1 MMANE
6 IRKQIEVL
14 TSDFISLGLSDEQK
28 FPALKELGK
37 SLFEISLANGASS
50 KLIYKG
56 RRYSDIYDFVFS
68 SGFYNIRMLDGAIIQ
83 MVYRV
88 EDEVLVSHRLSFY
101 PSPYL
106 DEFQNCPEVYEM
118 DEVYADVIDK
128 GVVPFPLRF
137 DYDSSDEVVREI
149 EHPVSHLTLGN
160 YLGCRIPVSSGL
172 YPHEFLSFIL
182 RNFYNTAFVKYADS
196 LSVFDSA
203 FDCSLFSKEHLIPHL
218 KV

>member
-1 MMANE
+1 MAND
-6 IRKQIEVL
+6 IRNQIEML

-37 SLFEISLANGASS
+37 HLFEISLASGASG

-56 RRYSDIYDFVFS
+56 RRYSEVYDFVLS

-83 MVYRV
+83 MIYRV
-88 EDEVLVSHRLSFY
+88 EEEVLVSHRLSFY

-106 DEFQNCPEVYEM
+106 DEFQNSPEVYEM
-118 DEVYADVIDK
+118 DEVYADVVDK

-137 DYDSSDEVVREI
+137 DYDSSEDVVKEI

-160 YLGCRIPVSSGL
+160 YIGCRIPVSSGL

-182 RNFYNTAFVKYADS
+182 RNFYNTAFVKYADN
-196 LSVFDSA
+196 LSVFDSG
-203 FDCSLFSKEHLIPHL
+203 FDCSLFPQEHGIPHL